1 MYGSVGQRG
10 KIPEC
15 FADDFTDMYCTA
27 SGFPP
32 IFIHKQNNCV
42 NRPMT
47 IGSKKLLFAHY

>member
-32 IFIHKQNNCV
+32 FLSTSRKIVSID
-42 NRPMT
+42 R
-47 IGSKKLLFAHY
+47 